1 MSTQNRIA
9 MKRKQEKIAKK
20 VEKLLAKA
28 DLKASSIVMYSKE
41 GIIKTVVVGDPA
53 IPIAN
58 VVALDDYTKKITEGK
73 IKTSYENAKK
83 MARNLLGIDANHN

>member
-1 MSTQNRIA
+1 LDFLGGKTMD
-9 MKRKQEKIAKK
+9 RKQERIAKK
-20 VEKLLAKA
+20 IEKLLTKA

-53 IPIAN
+53 ISIAN
-58 VVALDDYTKKITEGK
+58 AVALDDYTKKITEGK

-83 MARNLLGIDANHN
+83 MARNYLGIDANY